1 MNEERY
7 DMDEEQPSPL
17 EDLDPQDLE
26 AIAVIY
32 DNIRQLRRQNAA
44 KMKGKGPTDKQM
56 ASEFDNHLQTVM
68 GKLTQDIES
77 CENSVPPGHLGKGT
91 YILESKTK
99 LMEILTSKF
108 GEYLT

>member
-1 MNEERY
+1 VYGEDEYQEE
-7 DMDEEQPSPL
+7 EEPCPL

-56 ASEFDNHLQTVM
+56 ANDFDAHLQAVM
-68 GKLTQDIES
+68 GKLTQDMEACES
-77 CENSVPPGHLGKGT
+77 PGDLGKGT
-91 YILESKTK
+91 YILESKVK
-99 LMEILTSKF
+99 LVEILITKF
-108 GEYLT
+108 REYLT